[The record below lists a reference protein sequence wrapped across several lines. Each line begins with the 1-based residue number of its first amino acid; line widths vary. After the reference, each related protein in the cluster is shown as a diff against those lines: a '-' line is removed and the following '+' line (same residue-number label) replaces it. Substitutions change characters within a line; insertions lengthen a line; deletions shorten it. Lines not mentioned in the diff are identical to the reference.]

1 MPFSRTS
8 RDKHVMQKET
18 TEPQCYPETTHHHVT
33 SNLSLLYHHHHRP
46 FVPHC
51 VFNFPPFPVVRL
63 EFSFLGNSATA
74 AAICCHLRPQS
85 LKNGLPTAWCTGAA
99 KKFSQNLCRPEVTRC
114 TRTPPSVS
122 PSTPRTVPKPNEK
135 KSFNNSKAHHRI
147 RGIIINCTHLNMV

>member
-99 KKFSQNLCRPEVTRC
+99 KSFAKIFADQKLRAAPAHHPAYPPAHHALSQNPMKKKVSTTRKLI
-114 TRTPPSVS
+114 T
-122 PSTPRTVPKPNEK
+122 E
-135 KSFNNSKAHHRI
+135 
-147 RGIIINCTHLNMV
+147 LEEL